1 MKTKQ
6 TNLYIG
12 LNDKETKA
20 QKIDTIEAYK
30 IVYNILLNNGI
41 NGATIYNAMGI
52 YKHDNG
58 DVVFENTLKVELIEA
73 TSQAVEKSITEIKK
87 AFNQESVIYSDG
99 FINSILK

>member
-12 LNDKETKA
+12 LNDKDTKV

-41 NGATIYNAMGI
+41 KRYGYI
-52 YKHDNG
+52 
-58 DVVFENTLKVELIEA
+58 
-73 TSQAVEKSITEIKK
+73 
-87 AFNQESVIYSDG
+87 
-99 FINSILK
+99 